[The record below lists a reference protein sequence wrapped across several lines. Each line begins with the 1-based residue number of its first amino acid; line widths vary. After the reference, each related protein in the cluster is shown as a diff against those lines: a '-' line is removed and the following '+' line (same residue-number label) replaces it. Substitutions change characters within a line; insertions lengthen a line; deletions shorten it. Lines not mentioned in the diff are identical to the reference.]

1 MEISAK
7 WWSLLSD
14 HIRTIKKSLATQQP
28 LLEDSIEA
36 SDPVKPT
43 MELQKPLQP
52 SNSPNRSSSARR
64 QAPELP
70 KTRSS
75 DKLPNS
81 VIPLPPRRT
90 GPNIPL
96 ANTQDNKPDPSRSAS
111 FTSQPTNA
119 PPAIAYP
126 DLSNDD
132 ASKSNV
138 PLAMQME
145 MALQAAVEERKSN
158 SISNPWGEDE
168 DNVWG

>member
-28 LLEDSIEA
+28 LLDDSIET

-52 SNSPNRSSSARR
+52 SNSPNRSNSARR
-64 QAPELP
+64 PAPELP

-75 DKLPNS
+75 DTLPNS
-81 VIPLPPRRT
+81 VVPLPPRRT
-90 GPNIPL
+90 APNIPL
-96 ANTQDNKPDPSRSAS
+96 ASTQDKPVASRSAS

-119 PPAIAYP
+119 PPSIAYP

-138 PLAMQME
+138 PVAMQME
-145 MALQAAVEERKSN
+145 MALHAAVEERKSN
-158 SISNPWGEDE
+158 TISNPWGEDE